1 MKKIASNIIKC
12 LAIVISLPWLA
23 TCTPGEGIDPVETN
37 EALLYGRIQLDFP
50 VDDAHVPQRCIKRAD
65 LSISYTADSLYR
77 KEFITVVNV
86 SDYRHLYEVAL
97 EPGTYYYQAGKTCI
111 CGRDTCLWGGYPGG
125 QNGMVWT
132 MGSFEITSGKIIYNR
147 IKFD

>member
-1 MKKIASNIIKC
+1 MRKSAYQIINII
-12 LAIVISLPWLA
+12 VIAFIISIIDA
-23 TCTPGEGIDPVETN
+23 CSPGEGIDPVENTEN
-37 EALLYGRIQLDFP
+37 LDYGRVQLEFP
-50 VDDAHVPQRCIKRAD
+50 VDDAHVPLRCIKRAD

-77 KEFITVVNV
+77 KEYITVVNV
-86 SDYRHLYEVAL
+86 SDYKNLYEVVL

-125 QNGMVWT
+125 QNGMKWT
-132 MGSFEITSGKIIYNR
+132 MGFFEITSGKIIYDR